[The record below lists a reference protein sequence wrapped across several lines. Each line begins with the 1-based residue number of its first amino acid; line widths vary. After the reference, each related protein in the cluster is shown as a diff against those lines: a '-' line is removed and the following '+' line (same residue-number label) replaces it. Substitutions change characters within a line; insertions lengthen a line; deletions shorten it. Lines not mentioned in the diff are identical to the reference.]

1 MISGT
6 SNDLIS
12 VNTDLITDLIL
23 HNYGLDIPNYGLD
36 IAQLR
41 TLYCTITDF
50 IFLITD
56 LILRNYG
63 LHIATLRITL
73 IWFLLLSYQFY
84 NRYHRSIF
92 SLFAGFNIFYYGLY
106 IADNKNTTDFI
117 IDKSVIKCYNIL
129 KVRITQCIS
138 NISTQLN
145 IEKCMI

>member
-73 IWFLLLSYQFY
+73 I
-84 NRYHRSIF
+84 
-92 SLFAGFNIFYYGLY
+92 
-106 IADNKNTTDFI
+106 
-117 IDKSVIKCYNIL
+117 
-129 KVRITQCIS
+129 
-138 NISTQLN
+138 
-145 IEKCMI
+145 